1 MSRLA
6 PNVKMPVSKQK
17 KNTPRPDPQD
27 LLAWYDKNRRDLP
40 WRAKAGCAA
49 NPYHVWLSEIMLQ
62 QTTVVTVK
70 PYFEKFINRWPTLKK
85 LAAADEAEIL
95 TQWAGLGY
103 YRRARMLYRC
113 AQEVMRQYKGQFPS
127 DQKELRALP
136 GIGDYTAA
144 AIASIAFDRHANVV
158 DGNVERVVSRIFA
171 VQDPMPTSKNEVRH
185 QAAGLLPSDRYGD
198 YAQALMDLGATVC
211 TPRNPKCDLC
221 PWAVTCIG
229 RRLGVAEAL
238 PRKMPKAAKPVR
250 MTTAFVLLNNKGQ
263 ILLRRRPDQGL
274 LAGMMEVPSSAWIDD
289 ADHAV
294 TDVRHEAPVDAEWGV
309 VPGQVRHI
317 FTHFELRVTILIA
330 RKSCGGVPESKWVA
344 LDHLGDEALPSLMH
358 KIIRHAIPDQG
369 IE

>member
-1 MSRLA
+1 M
-6 PNVKMPVSKQK
+6 
-17 KNTPRPDPQD
+17 
-27 LLAWYDKNRRDLP
+27 
-40 WRAKAGCAA
+40 
-49 NPYHVWLSEIMLQ
+49 
-62 QTTVVTVK
+62 
-70 PYFEKFINRWPTLKK
+70 
-85 LAAADEAEIL
+85 
-95 TQWAGLGY
+95 
-103 YRRARMLYRC
+103 
-113 AQEVMRQYKGQFPS
+113 
-127 DQKELRALP
+127 P